1 MSKLKKLNI
10 VNYISENETTF
21 NIELTYEIFGKP
33 IGEAPI
39 VLVNHALT
47 GNSRIT
53 GLGGW
58 WSSIIG
64 NDKLIDTADFTVI
77 AFNFPGNGYDGFLI
91 RNYEDL
97 ILRDVAKIFI
107 IGLKKLNI
115 KKLFAVIGGSIGGGL
130 VWEMAAISPNLA
142 ENYIPYSWSPASTAL
157 KGLILSFRVLEPTT
171 SASQTVFLTFH
182 LSRVTSQMSSALQR
196 RS

>member
-10 VNYISENETTF
+10 INYISENETTF

-58 WSSIIG
+58 WNSIIG
-64 NDKLIDTADFTVI
+64 KDKLIDTVDFTVI

-97 ILRDVAKIFI
+97 ILRDIAKMFNWRWFSL
-107 IGLKKLNI
+107 GDGCY
-115 KKLFAVIGGSIGGGL
+115 FS
-130 VWEMAAISPNLA
+130 
-142 ENYIPYSWSPASTAL
+142 
-157 KGLILSFRVLEPTT
+157 
-171 SASQTVFLTFH
+171 
-182 LSRVTSQMSSALQR
+182 
-196 RS
+196 

>member
-130 VWEMAAISPNLA
+130 VWEMAAISPDLA
-142 ENYIPYSWSPASTAL
+142 ENYIPIASDWKSSDWLLANTRL
-157 KGLILSFRVLEPTT
+157 QKQILNNS
-171 SASQTVFLTFH
+171 SQPVHDARTVSYTH
-182 LSRVTSQMSSALQR
+182 LRAHET
-196 RS
+196 

>member
-58 WSSIIG
+58 WNSIIG
-64 NDKLIDTADFTVI
+64 KDKLIDTVDFTVI

-97 ILRDVAKIFI
+97 ILRDIAKIFI

-115 KKLFAVIGGSIGGGL
+115 NKKLSSCL
-130 VWEMAAISPNLA
+130 LYTSDAAD
-142 ENYIPYSWSPASTAL
+142 E
-157 KGLILSFRVLEPTT
+157 
-171 SASQTVFLTFH
+171 
-182 LSRVTSQMSSALQR
+182 
-196 RS
+196 